1 MISLISLTPSASIIF
16 ASRFLLMDVPVSRH
30 MAEIVASFMPV
41 IELNSFCVIPRDFK
55 TSFNFSL
62 ITELPPLTS
71 IINSANRKRKH

>member
-30 MAEIVASFMPV
+30 MEEIVASFMPV
-41 IELNSFCVIPRDFK
+41 IELNSFCVIPRDSK

-62 ITELPPLTS
+62 ITELSPFNLHY
-71 IINSANRKRKH
+71 K